1 MVIGDDLL
9 KNTELVRLCQ
19 ILGLCPERW
28 LRLAIRN
35 HIRFLSRDE
44 FIDFAKAVLKFFDQK
59 GKLGLTL
66 GQLSKVPVLTR
77 TTTGVQP
84 TSLTEKL
91 RGRDNAKFWELQ
103 PNGGVEAI
111 KTKRP
116 VYSRCILPQI
126 CHFLEEVS
134 LDEVP
139 DLEDVKPHFTLGFY
153 IELCGSW

>member
-1 MVIGDDLL
+1 ML
-9 KNTELVRLCQ
+9 KNTELVRLCR

-44 FIDFAKAVLKFFDQK
+44 FIHFAKDVLKFFDQK

-103 PNGGVEAI
+103 PSGGVEAI
-111 KTKRP
+111 ETKRP

-126 CHFLEEVS
+126 CNFLEEVS

-139 DLEDVKPHFTLGFY
+139 DLEDVKPHFTLDFY
-153 IELCGSW
+153 IDLCGSW